1 MKKYIKEN
9 VLALIVYMHLS
20 STVMLIWL
28 LFELQPSSIAGSG
41 RRFYNQFIFLAY
53 VHTALLL
60 CSLPFAKKPRH
71 YAVLAHMLIIYLQSF
86 FYVLA
91 N

>member
-9 VLALIVYMHLS
+9 VLSIIVYAHLS
-20 STVMLIWL
+20 STAMLILL
-28 LFELQPSSIAGSG
+28 LFALQPSSIVGNG
-41 RRFYNQFIFLAY
+41 TRFYNQFIFIAY
-53 VHTALLL
+53 LYTVLLL
-60 CSLPFAKKPRH
+60 CSLQYAKKPKH
-71 YAVLAHMLIIYLQSF
+71 YAVLTHMLIIYLQSF